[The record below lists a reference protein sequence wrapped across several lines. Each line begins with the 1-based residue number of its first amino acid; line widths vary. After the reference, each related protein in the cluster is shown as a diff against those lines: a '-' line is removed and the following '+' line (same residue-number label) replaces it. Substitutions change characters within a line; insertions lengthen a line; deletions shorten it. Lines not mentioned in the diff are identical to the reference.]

1 MKVVTKG
8 LFQTFGIDYD
18 DIFSPIVKYYSTW
31 SVLAIVD
38 VENFY
43 IIQFDITIIYSDRN
57 INQKDDMI
65 NKMK

>member
-38 VENFY
+38 VEIFY